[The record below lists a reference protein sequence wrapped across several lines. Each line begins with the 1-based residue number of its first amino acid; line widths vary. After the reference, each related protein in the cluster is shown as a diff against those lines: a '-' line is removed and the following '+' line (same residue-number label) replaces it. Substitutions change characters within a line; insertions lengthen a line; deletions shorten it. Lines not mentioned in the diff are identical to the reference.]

1 VKKPKEKSNK
11 PPRKPTTF
19 GEMIA
24 YLRTQKGLKQA
35 ELAGMVGSIAGSTIS
50 RIELGGVIP
59 AEETARRILDRLTS
73 DEKIK
78 KDAMLLFTLIKPEA
92 APYKV
97 SGKLLLDIITDLG
110 INQSLLA
117 NHIDKTISAVQRII
131 AGNIT
136 PPGPMMKSIVKF
148 LLNRGA
154 KSEDVKKLRI
164 TRWKELILNNEQF
177 ADASIAERKRMIQ
190 CVSTILEK
198 IR

>member
-1 VKKPKEKSNK
+1 
-11 PPRKPTTF
+11 
-19 GEMIA
+19 MIA